1 MARLIQTI
9 ALSQILLCILLTHVR
24 AQDLKQIDSQIQDA
38 IAKKKYEQAGLL
50 VDKAIA
56 TLTLPAQ
63 QRIQGNYLA
72 TKGDLELRQKKY
84 LKIIEYACKADNIL
98 DKYPPDLISINNLV
112 TLGYAYLRTGDEE
125 YESVSFEKFEKAE
138 KRQAKL
144 KSVQSAT
151 MLGDR
156 YMSISDELMKPA
168 KPESYAPFTAVR
180 LYGIAAGLFE
190 KGSDSGKVRL
200 ARSKFLA
207 LMEKIQR
214 DEDEEDA
221 ANDDE
226 EDDDDKPQK
235 NEEKSDNKSSNKKPA
250 PGKKSN
256 EEALV
261 VRNPYLA
268 LGAEMPRVKNNMTE
282 GELKKSF
289 EQCIAQN
296 GEKSAASAV
305 CHSTAGNFYRT
316 VKVDFGKA
324 QKHFEDAIS
333 ILKKLNAL
341 DTPLAASC
349 RKELMFVYMQ
359 SGQYAKVAAQ
369 VRENHNLVKGLQR
382 LAFNLGGTEDDNEAY
397 AGLDMGMQMTL
408 SFTDFIQKKKQSPD
422 TVMSKLSYDADLY
435 LNSLLFDETRRERD
449 FIKAQNNRQITELYE
464 SWLIQRQ
471 RIPNLPVAQKE
482 SALTKAEEIRDDLEE
497 LLTKVSKAKPV
508 QEEIS
513 WNQIRKSLAPDQA
526 AVSFVRFRSFSAI
539 ASPLTE
545 FSNKPE
551 DILYAAMVIRPD
563 YSAPRFVS
571 LGNEVQLNEL
581 LARPD
586 LYAKEQERGFARIA
600 YGDSLYRLVWR
611 PIDKLLGGVNRV
623 YYSAQGLLTRV
634 AFAAL
639 PLPGTTSETPVV
651 NQYLDGKYELHQLF
665 STKQLVAGIT
675 PFHFER
681 RMSVVLFGGV
691 DYGTAGPESVP
702 APKNK
707 ASLTSLQTAI
717 EKAHLRPF
725 APLAATI
732 KEVNEIHRTLPK
744 SELITDKEAS
754 EKRFRQFSGHSP
766 DILHLATH
774 GLYLRPD
781 AKQTDQSQDEAYM
794 RSALVLSGANELWQM
809 KSIPVNGEDGLLTAY
824 EIQYQDLSQTQLL
837 VLSACETALGDLRGS
852 EGAFGL
858 PRAFRM
864 AGVKKL
870 LLSLWPV
877 DDSVTKQLM
886 TSFYAKIASGMEVHA
901 AFRDA
906 QRAIQKKYAQPKLW
920 APFVLIE

>member
-1 MARLIQTI
+1 MTRLIQMM
-9 ALSQILLCILLTHVR
+9 ALPYMMACLIFAHVS

-38 IAKKKYEQAGLL
+38 IAKKKYEQASLL
-50 VDKAIA
+50 ADKAIA

-63 QRIQGNYLA
+63 QRIQGKYLA
-72 TKGDLELRQKKY
+72 IKGDLELRQKRY
-84 LKIIEYACKADNIL
+84 LKAVEYAGNAETIL
-98 DKYPPDLISINNLV
+98 DKYPPDLIHINNLV
-112 TLGYAYLRTGDEE
+112 TLGYAYLRTGEEE

-138 KRQAKL
+138 KQQAKL
-144 KSVQSAT
+144 KTVESAT
-151 MLGDR
+151 KLGDR

-221 ANDDE
+221 KE
-226 EDDDDKPQK
+226 EKDDDDDKPEQ
-235 NEEKSDNKSSNKKPA
+235 NVSKSTAKKPVA
-250 PGKKSN
+250 DKKSK

-261 VRNPYLA
+261 VRNPFLA
-268 LGAEMPRVKNNMTE
+268 LGLEMPRAKNNMTE
-282 GELKKSF
+282 AELKKSF

-296 GEKSAASAV
+296 GERSAASAV

-316 VKVDFGKA
+316 VKVNLSKA

-333 ILKKLNAL
+333 ILKELKAM
-341 DTPLAASC
+341 DTPLAAGC

-359 SGQYAKVAAQ
+359 SGQYVKVAAQ

-382 LAFNLGGTEDDNEAY
+382 LAFNLGGTEDDKEAY

-449 FIKAQNNRQITELYE
+449 FIRAQNNRQIAELYE

-471 RIPNLPVAQKE
+471 RIPNLPVAQKD
-482 SALTKAEEIRDDLEE
+482 SAVTKAEEIKDDLEE
-497 LLTKVSKAKPV
+497 LLKKVSKAKPV
-508 QEEIS
+508 QEEVS
-513 WNQIRKSLAPDQA
+513 WHQIRKSLGPDQA

-545 FSNKPE
+545 FSDKPE

-571 LGNEVQLNEL
+571 LGNEFQINEL
-581 LARPD
+581 LAQPD
-586 LYAKEQERGFARIA
+586 LYVKQQERGFARIA

-623 YYSAQGLLTRV
+623 YYSAQGLLSRV

-691 DYGTAGPESVP
+691 DYGTARPENVP
-702 APKNK
+702 APKNM
-707 ASLTSLQTAI
+707 ASLTYLQTAI
-717 EKAHLRPF
+717 EKEHLRPF
-725 APLAATI
+725 TALGATI
-732 KEVNEIHRTLPK
+732 KEVNDIHRTLPK
-744 SELITDKEAS
+744 SELITSKDAS

-766 DILHLATH
+766 DILHVATH

-781 AKQTDQSQDEAYM
+781 AKQKDQTQDEAYM
-794 RSALVLSGANELWQM
+794 RSALVLAGANDLWQM
-809 KSIPVNGEDGLLTAY
+809 KSIPANGEDGLLTAY
-824 EIQYQDLSQTQLL
+824 EVQYQDLSQTRLL

-870 LLSLWPV
+870 LLSLWSV

-886 TSFYAKIASGMEVHA
+886 TFFYAKIASGMEVHA